1 MKKIINITLFFYIVS
16 IFLLG
21 TGYSD
26 MPLIISYIL
35 LMFFT
40 FSVLLSMLMM
50 EKRFRF
56 NYFLVLYSLFIMVC
70 TASYFYAVDH
80 VYVYDI
86 LKRIIPLFIFCFV
99 LYNYI
104 NEWKDVRY
112 LLNCYLI
119 IATVASIIA
128 ILNYDFSVMS
138 RYTILGSP
146 NVVAVRLIMALFF
159 ATFLYFIEENKIV
172 FLSFPIIL
180 CVILLT
186 LSVKVIIL
194 TICSFSCLFFVYFL
208 RRNSF
213 TGRRKGKS
221 FLIVFLVVAISLII
235 LLQTG
240 FFEYTIKRASYKVQ
254 FYFIERDLDLRT
266 DLIKEGL
273 LLFGQRPFLGYG
285 INNFRYY
292 YGQKTGLRTYTHN
305 NFLELLVGVGLLGF
319 FIYYLIYIYSFYLLV
334 KNYFQTGQNI
344 FLFLNIVL
352 ICFLF
357 LGLAQQLYWDFS
369 VQLFITVM
377 SSFIFINKKIR
388 NASSI
393 NKKVI
398 IPC

>member
-1 MKKIINITLFFYIVS
+1 MKKIINIILFLYIISV
-16 IFLLG
+16 FLLG
-21 TGYSD
+21 SGYSD
-26 MPLIISYIL
+26 KSLIISYIL
-35 LMFFT
+35 IIFFT
-40 FSVLLSMLMM
+40 FSVLLSMLMG

-56 NYFLVLYSLFIMVC
+56 NYFLVLYCLFVMVC
-70 TASYFYAVDH
+70 TFSYFYAVDH

-86 LKRIIPLFIFCFV
+86 LIKIIPLFIFYFA

-104 NEWKDVRY
+104 NEWKDIRY

-119 IATVASIIA
+119 IATVASIIT

-138 RYTILGSP
+138 RYTILGGP
-146 NVVAVRLIMALFF
+146 NVVAVRLITALFF
-159 ATFLYFIEENKIV
+159 AVFLYFIEENKIV

-194 TICSFSCLFFVYFL
+194 TICSFLCLFFVHFL

-213 TGRRKGKS
+213 SARRKEKS

-240 FFEYTIKRASYKVQ
+240 YFEYTIKRASHKIQ
-254 FYFIERDLDLRT
+254 LFFIERDMSLRE

-273 LLFGQRPFLGYG
+273 LLFSQRPFLGYG

-292 YGQKTGLRTYTHN
+292 YGQKTGIQTYTHN

-319 FIYYLIYIYSFYLLV
+319 FIYYSIYIYSFYLLV
-334 KNYFQTGQNI
+334 KNYFQTRQNI
-344 FLFLNIVL
+344 YLFLNIIL

-357 LGLAQQLYWDFS
+357 LGLVQQFYFDFS
-369 VQLFITVM
+369 VQLFIVVM
-377 SSFIFINKKIR
+377 SSFIFINKKTR
-388 NASSI
+388 NTSAI
-393 NKKVI
+393 NKEGI